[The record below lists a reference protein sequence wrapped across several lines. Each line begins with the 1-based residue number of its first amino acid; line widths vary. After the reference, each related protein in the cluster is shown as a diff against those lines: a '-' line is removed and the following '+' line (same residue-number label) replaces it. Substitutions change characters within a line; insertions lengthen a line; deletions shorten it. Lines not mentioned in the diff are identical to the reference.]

1 MPIRKSAGAI
11 IFHKENN
18 QVYYLLLEYPSSLRN
33 DKKYWGFSK
42 GTMEQGEKEI
52 DTTIREI
59 KEEAGLGDLSFVEGF
74 KETEKYFFKENGQT
88 IFKTVCYLL
97 AETKTKEIKI
107 SHEHIGFVWLS
118 YEEAMEKLTF
128 KNAKEILK
136 KANSYLTDC
145 SSSP

>member
-42 GTMEQGEKEI
+42 GTMEQGEEEM
-52 DTTIREI
+52 DTIIREI
-59 KEEAGLGDLSFVEGF
+59 KEETGLEDLDFVEGF
-74 KETEKYFFKENGQT
+74 KETEKYFFKEEGKT
-88 IFKTVCYLL
+88 IFKTVSYLL
-97 AETKTKEIKI
+97 AETRTKEVKI
-107 SHEHIGFVWLS
+107 SHEHLSFTWLS
-118 YEEAMEKLTF
+118 YEEALKKLTF